1 MRIRDFRFSKSLK
14 FVYFYNFLNSKKS
27 LGYFGVLVT
36 STMAFFKNTHKQ
48 QHKGDAES
56 LIAKTERMVH
66 IRVENLIIARR
77 EID

>member
-1 MRIRDFRFSKSLK
+1 
-14 FVYFYNFLNSKKS
+14 
-27 LGYFGVLVT
+27 
-36 STMAFFKNTHKQ
+36 MAFFKNTHKQ